1 MFLDVVIISSSTL
14 FFVMMILYRYKQ
26 TQQESKTLTVVNQEL
41 SKLDNMISSEI
52 SVLREKIEEA
62 NRQYNAAR
70 YCVCVCVWGVHV
82 CMYKASSCKNLV
94 TINV

>member
-1 MFLDVVIISSSTL
+1 MTL
-14 FFVMMILYRYKQ
+14 CRYKQ

-62 NRQYNAAR
+62 NRQYNVAR
-70 YCVCVCVWGVHV
+70 CVPVCLCVSMCMLICVYCGNVLVGVK
-82 CMYKASSCKNLV
+82 C
-94 TINV
+94 